1 VIGRRGIA
9 ALGLAAL
16 IAGCTAEPETVPS
29 APENDPAAVAT
40 DLPPCPEQEDA
51 VAPAGAPDLSFDCL
65 GGGTLDLAH
74 APGSPTVLN
83 LWATWCAPC
92 REELP
97 LIQQFAD
104 EAGDRV
110 RVIGV
115 NSQDG
120 VPQATSFAADAG
132 LGFPIAYDGDGELA
146 AELGLNVLPFTVF
159 VAADGSVTHV
169 QPAVVRSVDEL
180 RSLVAQHLGVQL

>member
-1 VIGRRGIA
+1 VTGRRGFA
-9 ALGLAAL
+9 VLGLAAL
-16 IAGCTAEPETVPS
+16 IAGCTSEPDTVPT
-29 APENDPAAVAT
+29 APENAPAAVAT

-51 VAPAGAPDLSFDCL
+51 VAPAGAPDLAFDCL
-65 GGGTLDLAH
+65 GGGTLDLRR

-97 LIQQFAD
+97 LIQQFAE

-120 VPQATSFAADAG
+120 VPQATSFAEDAG

-146 AELGLNVLPFTVF
+146 AQLGLNVLPFTVF

-169 QPAVVRSVDEL
+169 QAAVVRSVDEL